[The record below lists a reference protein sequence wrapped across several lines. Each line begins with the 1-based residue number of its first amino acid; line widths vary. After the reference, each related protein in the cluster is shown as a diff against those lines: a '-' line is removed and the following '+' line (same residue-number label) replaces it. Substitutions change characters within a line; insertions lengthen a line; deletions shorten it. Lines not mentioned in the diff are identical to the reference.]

1 MANLVTYGNFDFSS
15 ISEGIDPFVGVSDEQ
30 VIVGGKFKTL
40 KRITIQ
46 GKILPTNFCSNSQNV
61 SSKINI
67 LFEALKNDFQSITA
81 GDISGQFAR
90 CESVDVNQSSFFGE
104 ADYTANFI
112 CYPDDLSNI
121 NYRIINPVDN
131 RQITE
136 NADGTIVIT
145 RQISAQGLGPDAINN
160 ARNFINNGITP
171 QKNIVPPILFVIG
184 NLTDPGSNL
193 KPRRMTETVNRME
206 GTVSLDV
213 EFIYRSNA
221 PNNNIILSNSID
233 INYDEKSGLYTV
245 NIQGNLITS
254 DISDINNNS
263 DQIQTQLKSSLQSI
277 NLFNLAFTRFKEFT
291 GLNYLNPEP
300 ENFSIT
306 EDRINNSLNFNYTFT
321 NDPYDVKSDISYQM
335 NYDRIKD
342 ITTIIINGTLTAR
355 GPQKDKKTK
364 LESAYESL
372 NLFNLAS
379 NFFNRNAESRTLNL
393 NSNPINSNVT
403 YNQYEDTVISLS
415 FSTEYSNQFEEVPG
429 LKRFEYT
436 LSATP
441 SIDVYYPI
449 QFLDGNNGV
458 FNLNFFKRGSV
469 AIDGSALGESSS
481 LGGSI
486 RNRAIDK
493 LKDLKSNVGSVSI
506 SVVTTEDNVATPI
519 YSDDGFNY
527 DFNISENCET
537 RKYE

>member
-469 AIDGSALGESSS
+469 AIDGSALGVSSS
-481 LGGSI
+481 LGRSI
-486 RNRAIDK
+486 RNRALDK
-493 LKDLKSNVGSVSI
+493 LKDLKSNVGSVSKSI
-506 SVVTTEDNVATPI
+506 VTTEDNVTTPI

-537 RKYE
+537 RKY